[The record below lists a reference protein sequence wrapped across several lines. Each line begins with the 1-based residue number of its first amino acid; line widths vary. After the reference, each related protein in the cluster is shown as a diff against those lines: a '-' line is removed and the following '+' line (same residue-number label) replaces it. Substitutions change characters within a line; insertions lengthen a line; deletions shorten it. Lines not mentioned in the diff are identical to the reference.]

1 MSNWISDYYTLK
13 VHRTQPFIKSILPTL
28 KTLSMRYRPDQ
39 YDQTACDG
47 LNKTATHG
55 GCPLTCE
62 GIGLAGNVC
71 PVVLACSDLNGCS
84 TTSLVGFG
92 FNPTIV
98 RAPEHLRRHNIEFIG
113 TDRFEQNNK
122 SVRPRGG
129 GVGEKGWVGGGG
141 GGGSCCLRHGLRCP
155 HRMVKCRNPNLRRY
169 IRNNSSTARL
179 LLLNK
184 GLQVLHRA
192 EIYGGRCMRPR
203 YSVFDCHP
211 PRLHIP
217 ADTPKQTYRHDVV

>member
-122 SVRPRGG
+122 SVRPGTTDRSRDARPPAGDLGRGNG
-129 GVGEKGWVGGGG
+129 IG
-141 GGGSCCLRHGLRCP
+141 
-155 HRMVKCRNPNLRRY
+155 M
-169 IRNNSSTARL
+169 
-179 LLLNK
+179 
-184 GLQVLHRA
+184 Q
-192 EIYGGRCMRPR
+192 
-203 YSVFDCHP
+203 
-211 PRLHIP
+211 
-217 ADTPKQTYRHDVV
+217 